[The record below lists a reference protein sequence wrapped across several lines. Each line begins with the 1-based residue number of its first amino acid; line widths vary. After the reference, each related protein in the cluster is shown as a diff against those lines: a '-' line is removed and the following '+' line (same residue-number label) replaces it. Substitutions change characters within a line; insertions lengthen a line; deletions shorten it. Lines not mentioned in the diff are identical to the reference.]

1 MRKKDLGSQ
10 GWKQGM
16 SLRKKD
22 LKNQWIEEYEKE
34 YSRQSNPYEQWIAK
48 WEEESSRGMGA
59 KDDCFAVRPWEE
71 IFSRRDAL
79 PLLLRD
85 LDEKVQYVILTG
97 AKGRL
102 AERAKDRIYEYFEAH
117 PETEV
122 VYGDEDEW
130 NEEERKRQNP
140 WFKPDWSPDTLHS
153 CLYTGNI
160 IAIRVR
166 LLKKALKEPLKEPV
180 KKPLKEPVKEPDTMT
195 VCKDLPDGRKEDGT
209 GTDWKRFEERYGE
222 YPYFWRFLLYLTDVL
237 GVSFG
242 HIDRILYHRY
252 DTDPREKE
260 QKGEEQREEEQRE
273 EEQGENPVGKVCQ
286 EPGIVHVRYP
296 VSGSDTSGDTGSDTL
311 VSVIIPSKD
320 HPELLR
326 QCLNAIYETTAYP
339 HFEVI
344 VVDNGSDQDN
354 RNIIR
359 SMQKQMQFDYLYE
372 EMPFNFSKM
381 CNLGAAHARGDVF
394 LFLNDD
400 IETQGKEWMTVL
412 TEQALQPHTGAVG
425 AKLYYPNSR
434 MIQHTGIVNMKIGP
448 AHKLGGMEDCG
459 NMYHGRNLADY
470 NVLAVTAACMAVD
483 RKKYDAAG
491 GFCEE
496 LAVAYNDVD
505 FCFSLHEKGYYNL
518 VRNDVALFHH
528 ESYSRGSDRDAAKEK
543 RLLQERKKL
552 YERHP
557 KLYGKD
563 PFYSRHLVQER
574 LDADYHVEIQYE
586 YEQGDKFSRS
596 QPIDA
601 FENTKNGLFR
611 KIARKGPWCRYHLDE
626 VRIRQT
632 DLFAEDSKVLEL
644 EGWCALTD
652 RDMAEYERALML
664 VGQDKTAKRVEIFDK
679 LRPDAAQTL
688 PEQPHGALCGFVAR
702 LKPQELQDGE
712 YQVGYLFYPRKG
724 GRPLVQYGERFV
736 LKGAP
741 GQQDRTVLIVGEK
754 EYGESE

>member
-1 MRKKDLGSQ
+1 
-10 GWKQGM
+10 M
-16 SLRKKD
+16 SLRKKDKD

-48 WEEESSRGMGA
+48 WEGGVEAEE
-59 KDDCFAVRPWEE
+59 DCFVVRPWEG
-71 IFSRRDAL
+71 IFSRWDAL
-79 PLLLRD
+79 PVFLQN
-85 LDEKVQYVILTG
+85 LDEKVRYVILTG

-102 AERAKDRIYEYFEAH
+102 AECAKDRIYEYFETH

-130 NEEERKRQNP
+130 KEEEQKRQNP

-166 LLKKALKEPLKEPV
+166 LLKKAVKEL
-180 KKPLKEPVKEPDTMT
+180 LKEPVKEPDTMT
-195 VCKDLPDGRKEDGT
+195 VCKDLSDGGKEDGT
-209 GTDWKRFEERYGE
+209 ATDWKRSEEGYGE
-222 YPYFWRFLLYLTDVL
+222 YPPFWRFLLYLADDL

-252 DTDPREKE
+252 IADPEEKGQEEKE
-260 QKGEEQREEEQRE
+260 QGEKEQ
-273 EEQGENPVGKVCQ
+273 EQGENPDKKVCP
-286 EPGIVHVRYP
+286 EYEIVHVRYS
-296 VSGSDTSGDTGSDTL
+296 VSDANTGGDTDGNAGGDPL

-326 QCLNAIYETTAYP
+326 QCLNAVFDTTSYP
-339 HFEVI
+339 SFEVI
-344 VVDNGSDQDN
+344 VVDNGSDQN
-354 RNIIR
+354 HQKIIR
-359 SMQKQMQFDYLYE
+359 SLQKQMPFEYLYE

-381 CNLGAAHARGDVF
+381 CNLGAAHAKGAVL

-400 IETQGKEWMTVL
+400 IEVQGKEWMAIL
-412 TEQALQPHTGAVG
+412 MEQALQPHTGAVG
-425 AKLYYPNSR
+425 VKLYYPDSK
-434 MIQHTGIVNMKIGP
+434 MIQHTGIANMRIGP

-459 NMYHGRNLADY
+459 DMYHGRNLADY
-470 NVLAVTAACMAVD
+470 NVLAVTAACMAVE

-496 LAVAYNDVD
+496 FAVAYNDVD
-505 FCFSLHEKGYYNL
+505 FCFSLYEKGYYN
-518 VRNDVALFHH
+518 VIRNDVALFHH
-528 ESYSRGSDRDAAKEK
+528 ESYSRGSDRDAEKEK

-586 YEQGDKFSRS
+586 YEQGDRFSRS

-601 FENTKNGLFR
+601 PENTKNGLLR
-611 KIARKGPWCRYHLDE
+611 KIARKGPWCLYHLDD

-632 DLFAEDSKVLEL
+632 DLFVEDSEVLEL

-664 VGQDKTAKRVEIFDK
+664 IGQDKTAKRLEIFDK

-688 PEQPHGALCGFVAR
+688 PKQPHGALCGFVAR
-702 LKPQELQDGE
+702 LKPRELQDGE
-712 YQVGYLFYPRKG
+712 YQVVYLFYPRTG

-736 LKGAP
+736 LKSAP
-741 GQQDRTVLIVGEK
+741 GRQERTALIVGEK
-754 EYGESE
+754 GNGESE